1 MPARRTF
8 TREYKAE
15 AVRAAERSGNAA
27 QTARDLGIR
36 PALIHR
42 WKRELRHDGHRAFSG
57 NGPPR
62 DGARRAQTR
71 EQAAARGERDP
82 GAAIGPRQKAVGWA
96 GDRPPVASPS
106 R

>member
-8 TREYKAE
+8 TREYKVE

-36 PALIHR
+36 
-42 WKRELRHDGHRAFSG
+42 WKRELRDDGRHAFSG
-57 NGPPR
+57 NGVPR
-62 DGARRAQTR
+62 DEELARLKR
-71 EQAAARGERDP
+71 ENKRLQEELS
-82 GAAIGPRQKAVGWA
+82 ILKKAVGI
-96 GDRPPVASPS
+96 VSSPS

>member
-1 MPARRTF
+1 MTTRRSF
-8 TREYKAE
+8 TPGYKLE

-42 WKRELRHDGHRAFSG
+42 WKRELRDDGRRAFPG
-57 NGPPR
+57 NGSPR
-62 DGARRAQTR
+62 DEELARLKR
-71 EQAAARGERDP
+71 ELKQAREEV
-82 GAAIGPRQKAVGWA
+82 AILKKAVGGA
-96 GDRPPVASPS
+96 GDRPPVSSPS

>member
-36 PALIHR
+36 PALVHR
-42 WKRELRHDGHRAFSG
+42 WKRELRDDGRRAFPG
-57 NGPPR
+57 NGSPR
-62 DGARRAQTR
+62 DEELAALKR
-71 EQAAARGERDP
+71 ENKRLQDELS
-82 GAAIGPRQKAVGWA
+82 IIKKALGIVS
-96 GDRPPVASPS
+96 SPS